1 MAQQQSEI
9 RYLTPPS
16 VDVKKKKYCRFK
28 KSGIKYID
36 YKDPEFLKKFLNEQ
50 GKILPRRI
58 TGTSLKFQR
67 RIAQAVKRARH
78 LALLPFVTDM
88 MRKKGGISMEII
100 LKEDVVKLGYKNDIV
115 TVKSGYGRNY
125 LIPTGKAV
133 IASPS
138 AKKMLAEE
146 LKQRAHK
153 LEKIKKDAEAMAEQL
168 KDVTLTI
175 ATKVSATGTIF
186 GSVSNIQ
193 IAEELE
199 KLGHKVDR
207 KIIVV
212 KDAVKEVGSYKAI
225 VKLHKEVSVEI
236 PFEVVAE

>member
-1 MAQQQSEI
+1 
-9 RYLTPPS
+9 
-16 VDVKKKKYCRFK
+16 
-28 KSGIKYID
+28 
-36 YKDPEFLKKFLNEQ
+36 
-50 GKILPRRI
+50 
-58 TGTSLKFQR
+58 
-67 RIAQAVKRARH
+67 
-78 LALLPFVTDM
+78 
-88 MRKKGGISMEII
+88 MELI
-100 LKEDVVKLGYKNDIV
+100 LKEDVLNLGYKNDIV

-133 IASPS
+133 IASPA

-153 LEKIKKDAEAMAEQL
+153 LEKIKKDAEAIAEQL
-168 KDVTLTI
+168 KGVSLTI

-193 IAEELE
+193 IADELQ
-199 KLGHKVDR
+199 KLGHNIDR

-212 KDAVKEVGSYKAI
+212 KAIKEVGSYTAT

-236 PFEVVAE
+236 PFEVVAETTEE